1 VIFMSDLNVLKILA
15 TNIGISG
22 VDTLAMGLGSAIK
35 NSVTEIQNYTK
46 QTSDAIY
53 YLQVKTFLETAEL
66 DQDDVNTFF
75 QNNPDNQRLGA
86 EIFKI
91 LEQTY
96 IENQSQ
102 MMARAFSLYVQK
114 KIEKPIL
121 DQLIY
126 IITNLN
132 QYLINKLEEY
142 LPEDAITIKEFDLL
156 HESIGLDSIFNPD
169 GNYTRDEIA
178 YDRKISSFFS
188 RKYKNVPQALIN
200 FEFYKPIDMAIT
212 MDLETLP
219 QQEYEPTRFFLWFV
233 THILKD
239 SISK

>member
-1 VIFMSDLNVLKILA
+1 MVESNLLQILVK
-15 TNIGISG
+15 NIGLG
-22 VDTLAMGLGSAIK
+22 VIDTLAMGAGSTIK
-35 NSVTEIQNYTK
+35 NSVAEVQNHTK

-66 DQDDVNTFF
+66 DQDEINRFF
-75 QNNPDNQRLGA
+75 QGNPDNQRLGA

-96 IENQSQ
+96 IEKQSQ
-102 MMARAFSLYVQK
+102 MMARAFSLYVLK
-114 KIEKPIL
+114 KIEKHTL
-121 DQLIY
+121 DQLTY

-132 QYLINKLEEY
+132 QHLINKLEEY
-142 LPEDAITIKEFDLL
+142 LPEDAITIKEFDL
-156 HESIGLDSIFNPD
+156 HYGSIGLNAIFNPN
-169 GNYTRDEIA
+169 GNYTREEIA
-178 YDRKISSFFS
+178 YDRKIWSFFS

-212 MDLETLP
+212 MDLETFP

-239 SISK
+239 NISKK